1 MMAAGYQLHAEEEV
15 GGGRRIGRR
24 MSGESFYPRKQTVY
38 NPCYAVEVGTDMGML
53 VIRPSGRAREGARG
67 RAGKGKI
74 ARRQK
79 SFLRPRLRNIRQ
91 ETLVIAQEQS
101 GSVHD

>member
-1 MMAAGYQLHAEEEV
+1 
-15 GGGRRIGRR
+15 

-38 NPCYAVEVGTDMGML
+38 NPCYAVEMGTGMGML
-53 VIRPSGRAREGARG
+53 VIRPSGEGGEG
-67 RAGKGKI
+67 RGKGKN

-91 ETLVIAQEQS
+91 ETLVIAHEQS
-101 GSVHD
+101 GSVAPRAPGSA